1 MPARYLQE
9 LRELWK
15 LALPIAIAQ
24 AGQALMGFVDTAV
37 CGRAGTTTLAA
48 VSLANNLFFAV
59 AAFAIGLLLG
69 IDPLISQAFG
79 AQNPHRARSLL
90 WQGAYLALAVGSL
103 LALPI
108 AVGPL
113 FLPTLGVQIEELAEV
128 QGYLLWRAPSLP
140 FVLLFVSTRA
150 YLQAAARPGSLV
162 VATLVANLVNLGA
175 DILFVFGG
183 TVLPESFG
191 PLRSLPAMGASGAA
205 LASFLC
211 SILQW
216 VLISLDV
223 RNIRLPSGSFS
234 RRPVRADMAQAL
246 SVGLPIGLHV
256 AAEVGVF
263 VLVGVLARVL
273 GPESISAHQI
283 ALTYSSLS
291 FTVAMGI
298 GNAGSVRVGWAVGA
312 RDTPQ
317 ARLSGRTAMAAG
329 AGFMCLSAL
338 AFALFPLPL
347 VQFMGA
353 PAEVLPLAIP
363 LMAVAA
369 LFQIFDGV
377 QGVGAG
383 ILRGAGDTRFTFIA
397 NVVGHWLVGLPV
409 ALLLGFS
416 FHLGVTGLWWGLC
429 LGLISVSFALVW
441 RFEHLAARP
450 LRPLEA

>member
-9 LRELWK
+9 LRQLWK
-15 LALPIAIAQ
+15 LALPIAFAQ

-37 CGRAGTTTLAA
+37 CGRAGISTLAA

-79 AQNPHRARSLL
+79 AQHPHRARSLL
-90 WQGAYLALAVGSL
+90 WQGCYLALAVGSL
-103 LALPI
+103 LALPVAI
-108 AVGPL
+108 WPF
-113 FLPTLGVQIEELAEV
+113 FLPALGIQFEELPEV
-128 QGYLLWRAPSLP
+128 QGYLLWRAPSFP
-140 FVLLFVSTRA
+140 FMLLFVSTRA

-162 VATLVANLVNLGA
+162 VATIVANLVNLGA
-175 DILFVFGG
+175 DILLVFGG

-191 PLRSLPAMGASGAA
+191 PLRSIPAMGASGAA
-205 LASFLC
+205 LASTLC
-211 SILQW
+211 SVLQW
-216 VLISLDV
+216 GLIALDV
-223 RNIRLPSGSFS
+223 RKVPSGSFS
-234 RRPVRADMAQAL
+234 RRPVRADMLQAL
-246 SVGLPIGLHV
+246 RVGLPIGLHV

-263 VLVGVLARVL
+263 VFVGVLARVL

-283 ALTYSSLS
+283 ALTYSSVS

-317 ARLSGRTAMAAG
+317 ARLSGRTALAAG

-347 VQFMGA
+347 VQLMGA

-383 ILRGAGDTRFTFIA
+383 ILRGAGDTRFTFVA

-409 ALLLGFS
+409 ALLLGFGLD
-416 FHLGVTGLWWGLC
+416 LGVTGLWWGLC
-429 LGLISVSFALVW
+429 LGLISVSLALLW